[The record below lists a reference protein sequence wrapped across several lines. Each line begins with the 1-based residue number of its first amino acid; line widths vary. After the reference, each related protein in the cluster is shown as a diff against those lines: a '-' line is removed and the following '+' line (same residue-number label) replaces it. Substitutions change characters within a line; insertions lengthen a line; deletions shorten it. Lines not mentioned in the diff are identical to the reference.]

1 MANRTISTQ
10 SLTPGVQFCVRG
22 KLTYG
27 RLAKQVDGEEL
38 EKDKQRRAARGM
50 RPIERPYTSATITD
64 AYVCIPKEHKD
75 NPTLEE
81 RYAQESLYTS
91 HANGSQ
97 GFNFSAVN
105 RGNRLPWVGVRD
117 PQDPFKVEQIVLPN
131 ELASGLDVT
140 LVMRVFQGKP
150 NKGVTLD
157 GVILNESPRYFASA
171 DPTASLSAL
180 GITFVPAATEAPATE
195 AAPMAHEEFP
205 NIFNPAPGVKSAQP
219 EPAPA
224 QTQTVTQTNPWE
236 NAQEPENLFN
246 KPFCSNSGCITYNPQ
261 GNCNAPF

>member
-10 SLTPGVQFCVRG
+10 SLTPGEIFCVRG

-38 EKDKQRRAARGM
+38 EKDKQRRATRGM

-64 AYVCIPKEHKD
+64 AYVSLKD
-75 NPTLEE
+75 KNNPTLEE

-91 HANGSQ
+91 HANDSH

-105 RGNRLPWVGVRD
+105 RGNRLPWIGVRD
-117 PQDPFKVEQIVLPN
+117 PQDPFKVEQIILPN

-157 GVILNESPRYFASA
+157 GVVLNEAPRYFASA

-180 GITFVPAATEAPATE
+180 GITFVPAATKAPATE
-195 AAPMAHEEFP
+195 AAPMAHEAFP
-205 NIFNPAPGVKSAQP
+205 FANQQAQP

-224 QTQTVTQTNPWE
+224 PAQTFTQTNPWE

-246 KPFCSNSGCITYNPQ
+246 KPFGSNSGGITYNPQ
-261 GNCNAPF
+261 GNGNAPF

>member
-10 SLTPGVQFCVRG
+10 SLTPGELFCVRG

-64 AYVCIPKEHKD
+64 AYVPLKD
-75 NPTLEE
+75 KNNPTLEE

-91 HANGSQ
+91 HANGSH

-105 RGNRLPWVGVRD
+105 RGNRLPWIGVRD
-117 PQDPFKVEQIVLPN
+117 PQDPMKIEQIVLPN

-157 GVILNESPRYFASA
+157 GVILNEPPRYFASA

-180 GITFVPAATEAPATE
+180 GITFIPAETTAPAPE
-195 AAPMAHEEFP
+195 SAPMAHEAFP
-205 NIFNPAPGVKSAQP
+205 FANQQTQP

-224 QTQTVTQTNPWE
+224 PAQTFTQTNPWE

-246 KPFCSNSGCITYNPQ
+246 KPFGSNSGGITYNPQ
-261 GNCNAPF
+261 GNGNAPF

>member
-10 SLTPGVQFCVRG
+10 SLTPGAQFCVRG

-50 RPIERPYTSATITD
+50 RPIERPYTSATITG

-117 PQDPFKVEQIVLPN
+117 PQDPFKVEQIVLPK

-157 GVILNESPRYFASA
+157 GVILNEPPRYFASA

-180 GITFVPAATEAPATE
+180 GITFIPSETTAPAAE

-219 EPAPA
+219 EPEPAPA
-224 QTQTVTQTNPWE
+224 QTFTQTNPWE

-246 KPFCSNSGCITYNPQ
+246 KPFGSNSGGITYNPQ
-261 GNCNAPF
+261 GNGNAPF

>member
-10 SLTPGVQFCVRG
+10 SLTPGELFCVRG

-64 AYVCIPKEHKD
+64 AYVPLKD
-75 NPTLEE
+75 KNNPTLEE

-91 HANGSQ
+91 HANGSH

-105 RGNRLPWVGVRD
+105 RGNRLPWIGVRD
-117 PQDPFKVEQIVLPN
+117 PQDPMKIEQLMLPN

-157 GVILNESPRYFASA
+157 GVILNEPPRYFASA

-180 GITFVPAATEAPATE
+180 GITFIPAATEAPAAE
-195 AAPMAHEEFP
+195 AAPMAHEAFP
-205 NIFNPAPGVKSAQP
+205 FANQQAQSEPA
-219 EPAPA
+219 PAPA
-224 QTQTVTQTNPWE
+224 QTFTQTNPWE

-246 KPFCSNSGCITYNPQ
+246 KPFGSNSGGITYNPQ
-261 GNCNAPF
+261 GNGNAPF

>member
-10 SLTPGVQFCVRG
+10 SLTPGEIFCVRG

-64 AYVCIPKEHKD
+64 AYVPLKD
-75 NPTLEE
+75 KNNPTLEE

-91 HANGSQ
+91 HANGSH

-117 PQDPFKVEQIVLPN
+117 PQDLMKIEQIVLPN

-157 GVILNESPRYFASA
+157 GVILNEPPRYFASA

-180 GITFVPAATEAPATE
+180 GITFIPAVTTAPAAET
-195 AAPMAHEEFP
+195 APMAHEAFP
-205 NIFNPAPGVKSAQP
+205 FANQQAQPEP

-224 QTQTVTQTNPWE
+224 QTVTQTNPWE

-246 KPFCSNSGCITYNPQ
+246 KPFGSNSGGITYNPQ
-261 GNCNAPF
+261 GNGNVPF

>member
-27 RLAKQVDGEEL
+27 RLAKQIDGEEL

-131 ELASGLDVT
+131 ELASGMDVT

-157 GVILNESPRYFASA
+157 GVILNEAPRYFASA

-180 GITFVPAATEAPATE
+180 GITFIPAETAAQSPEAT
-195 AAPMAHEEFP
+195 PMAHEEFP

-219 EPAPA
+219 EPAAAPA
-224 QTQTVTQTNPWE
+224 QTVTQTNPWE

-246 KPFCSNSGCITYNPQ
+246 KPFGSNSGGITYNPQ
-261 GNCNAPF
+261 GNGNAPF

>member
-10 SLTPGVQFCVRG
+10 SLTPGELFCVRG

-64 AYVCIPKEHKD
+64 AYVQLKD
-75 NPTLEE
+75 KNNPTLEE

-91 HANGSQ
+91 HANDSH

-105 RGNRLPWVGVRD
+105 RGNRLPWIGVRD

-157 GVILNESPRYFASA
+157 GVVLNEPPRYFASA
-171 DPTASLSAL
+171 GPTASLSAL

-195 AAPMAHEEFP
+195 ATPMAHEEFP

-224 QTQTVTQTNPWE
+224 QTFTQTNPWE

-246 KPFCSNSGCITYNPQ
+246 KPFGSNSGGITYNPQ
-261 GNCNAPF
+261 GNSNAPF

>member
-10 SLTPGVQFCVRG
+10 SLTPGELFCVRG

-64 AYVCIPKEHKD
+64 AYVPLKD
-75 NPTLEE
+75 KNNPTLEE

-91 HANGSQ
+91 HANGSH

-105 RGNRLPWVGVRD
+105 RGNRLPWIGVRD
-117 PQDPFKVEQIVLPN
+117 PQDPMKIEQLVLPN

-157 GVILNESPRYFASA
+157 GVILNEPPRYFASA
-171 DPTASLSAL
+171 DPTTSLSAL
-180 GITFVPAATEAPATE
+180 GITFIPAETTAPAPE
-195 AAPMAHEEFP
+195 AAPMAHEAFP
-205 NIFNPAPGVKSAQP
+205 FTNQQAQP
-219 EPAPA
+219 EPEQTPA
-224 QTQTVTQTNPWE
+224 QTFTQTNPWE

-246 KPFCSNSGCITYNPQ
+246 KPFGSNSGGITYNPQ
-261 GNCNAPF
+261 GNGNAPF

>member
-10 SLTPGVQFCVRG
+10 SLTPGELFCVRG

-64 AYVCIPKEHKD
+64 AYVPLKD
-75 NPTLEE
+75 KNNPTLEE

-91 HANGSQ
+91 HANGSH

-105 RGNRLPWVGVRD
+105 RGNRLPWIGVRD
-117 PQDPFKVEQIVLPN
+117 PQDPMKIEQIVLPN

-157 GVILNESPRYFASA
+157 GVILNEPPRYFASA

-180 GITFVPAATEAPATE
+180 GITFIPAETAAHAPET
-195 AAPMAHEEFP
+195 APMAHEAFP
-205 NIFNPAPGVKSAQP
+205 FANQQAQP
-219 EPAPA
+219 EPEHAPA
-224 QTQTVTQTNPWE
+224 QTVTRTNPWE

-246 KPFCSNSGCITYNPQ
+246 KPFGSNSGGITYNPQ
-261 GNCNAPF
+261 GNGNAPF

>member
-10 SLTPGVQFCVRG
+10 SLTPGELFCVRG

-64 AYVCIPKEHKD
+64 AYVPLKD
-75 NPTLEE
+75 KNNPTLEE

-91 HANGSQ
+91 HANGSH
-97 GFNFSAVN
+97 GFNYSVVN
-105 RGNRLPWVGVRD
+105 RGNRLPWIGVRD
-117 PQDPFKVEQIVLPN
+117 PQDPMKIEQLMLPN

-157 GVILNESPRYFASA
+157 GVILNEPPRYFASA

-180 GITFVPAATEAPATE
+180 GITFIPAATEAPAAE
-195 AAPMAHEEFP
+195 AEPMAHEAFP
-205 NIFNPAPGVKSAQP
+205 FANQQAQP

-224 QTQTVTQTNPWE
+224 PAQTFTQTNPWE

-246 KPFCSNSGCITYNPQ
+246 KPFGSNSGGITYNPQ
-261 GNCNAPF
+261 GNGNAPF

>member
-10 SLTPGVQFCVRG
+10 SLTPGEIFCVRG

-27 RLAKQVDGEEL
+27 RLAKQIDGEEL
-38 EKDKQRRAARGM
+38 ERDKQRRATRGM

-64 AYVCIPKEHKD
+64 AYVPLKD
-75 NPTLEE
+75 KNNPTLEE

-91 HANGSQ
+91 HANGSH

-105 RGNRLPWVGVRD
+105 RGNRLPWIGVRD
-117 PQDPFKVEQIVLPN
+117 PQDPMKIEQLMLPN

-157 GVILNESPRYFASA
+157 GVIINEPPRYFASA

-180 GITFVPAATEAPATE
+180 GITFIPAETAAPAPE
-195 AAPMAHEEFP
+195 AAPMAHEAFP
-205 NIFNPAPGVKSAQP
+205 FTNQQAQPQP

-224 QTQTVTQTNPWE
+224 QTFTQTNPWE

-246 KPFCSNSGCITYNPQ
+246 KPFGSNSGGITYNPQ
-261 GNCNAPF
+261 GNGNAPF

>member
-10 SLTPGVQFCVRG
+10 SLTPGELFCVRG

-64 AYVCIPKEHKD
+64 AYVPLKD
-75 NPTLEE
+75 KNNPTLEE

-91 HANGSQ
+91 HANGSH

-105 RGNRLPWVGVRD
+105 RGNRLPWIGVRD
-117 PQDPFKVEQIVLPN
+117 PQDPMKIEQIVLPN

-157 GVILNESPRYFASA
+157 GVILNEPPRYFASA

-180 GITFVPAATEAPATE
+180 GITFIPAETTAPAAET
-195 AAPMAHEEFP
+195 APMAHETFP
-205 NIFNPAPGVKSAQP
+205 FANQQAQPQP

-224 QTQTVTQTNPWE
+224 QTFAQTNPWE

-246 KPFCSNSGCITYNPQ
+246 KPFGSNSGGITYNPQ
-261 GNCNAPF
+261 GNGNAPF

>member
-1 MANRTISTQ
+1 MTNRTISTQ
-10 SLTPGVQFCVRG
+10 SLTPGELFCVRG

-64 AYVCIPKEHKD
+64 AYVPLKD
-75 NPTLEE
+75 KNNPTLEE

-91 HANGSQ
+91 HANGSH

-105 RGNRLPWVGVRD
+105 RGNRLPWIGVRD

-157 GVILNESPRYFASA
+157 GVVLNEPPRYFASA

-180 GITFVPAATEAPATE
+180 GITFVPAATEAPAAE

-219 EPAPA
+219 EPAAAPA
-224 QTQTVTQTNPWE
+224 QTVTQTNPWE

-246 KPFCSNSGCITYNPQ
+246 KPFGSNSGGITYNPQ
-261 GNCNAPF
+261 GNGNAPF